1 MKSPKSKVHGPKSEV
16 ESGNGKVRIPDF
28 GISPFT
34 FLLCI
39 LAFLAVFTPAQALFT
54 KIGMAGLPFLKI
66 GVGRCTGMGEAF
78 VAVAD
83 DASAAFWNPAG
94 LALVPKRSVVVNHID
109 WVADINH
116 EYLSFVVPTK
126 AGNVGVSVTA
136 LSLGEFEE
144 TTIDTFQ
151 GTGRTF
157 TGADI
162 ALGVSYARMFTDKLA
177 FGLTAKV
184 VSEQIWNVGTSGAA
198 FDFGVHYNTGWR
210 NLRLGMAIVN
220 FGPDLKYSGGL
231 LDFTH
236 NPDWSWPWTIE
247 PIPGTYLT
255 ETFPLPVIFRFGM
268 AYDFI
273 RTDKS
278 YLTAAADLNHFN
290 DVNEKVNVGFEYSLK
305 PVTVRAG
312 YILNTDFSYAAD
324 VGWATGLSAGAGFR
338 FKLTPG
344 LGLNF
349 DYNYRDLGRLGGS
362 HRVTLA
368 VDF

>member
-1 MKSPKSKVHGPKSEV
+1 MRTSPISKARSPK
-16 ESGNGKVRIPDF
+16 F
-28 GISPFT
+28 GLVTLSLLLVT
-34 FLLCI
+34 FSLL
-39 LAFLAVFTPAQALFT
+39 VPAQAAFT

-94 LALVPKRSVVVNHID
+94 LALVQKRSVVVNHID
-109 WVADINH
+109 WVTDINH
-116 EYLSFVVPTK
+116 EYLSFVTPTR
-126 AGNVGVSVTA
+126 AGNIGVSVTA
-136 LSLGEFEE
+136 LSLGDFEE

-157 TGADI
+157 TGTDLAI
-162 ALGVSYARMFTDKLA
+162 GVSYARMFTDKLS

-184 VSEQIWNVGTSGAA
+184 VSEQIWNVGTAGAA

-210 NLRLGMAIVN
+210 NLRLAMAIVN

-231 LDFTH
+231 LNFTH
-236 NPDWSWPWTIE
+236 DPGWSWPWSRE

-255 ETFPLPVIFRFGM
+255 ETFPLPVTFRFGM
-268 AYDFI
+268 AYDVFHN
-273 RTDKS
+273 DNS

-290 DVNEKVNVGFEYSLK
+290 DVNEKVNVGFEYRYK
-305 PVTVRAG
+305 PVFVRAG
-312 YILNTDFSYAAD
+312 YILNTDFSYAGD
-324 VGWATGLSAGAGFR
+324 VGWTTGLSAGTGFR
-338 FKLTPG
+338 FTPTSG

-362 HRVTLA
+362 HRLTLS

>member
-1 MKSPKSKVHGPKSEV
+1 MKSHKIQVTSHKSGLRHFHFVLST
-16 ESGNGKVRIPDF
+16 SSSVRA
-28 GISPFT
+28 
-34 FLLCI
+34 
-39 LAFLAVFTPAQALFT
+39 LAFLAFLVVVTPVQAVFT
-54 KIGMAGLPFLKI
+54 KVGMAGLPFLKI

-83 DASAAFWNPAG
+83 DATAAFWNPAG
-94 LALVPKRSVVVNHID
+94 LALAQKRQAIVNHID

-116 EYLSFVVPTK
+116 EYLAFVMPTR
-126 AGNVGVSVTA
+126 AGNVGISVTA

-157 TGADI
+157 TGTDI
-162 ALGVSYARMFTDKLA
+162 AFGVSYARMFTDKLS

-184 VSEQIWNVGTSGAA
+184 VSEQVWNVGAAGAA

-231 LDFTH
+231 LNFSHD
-236 NPDWSWPWTIE
+236 PGWEWPWTRE
-247 PIPGTYLT
+247 PVPGTYLT
-255 ETFPLPVIFRFGM
+255 ETFPLPVTFRFGM

-273 RTDKS
+273 HTDNS
-278 YLTAAADLNHFN
+278 TLTAAADLNHFN
-290 DVNEKVNVGFEYSLK
+290 DVSEKVNLGLEYRYSPVSL
-305 PVTVRAG
+305 RAG
-312 YILNTDFSYAAD
+312 YILNTDFAYAGD
-324 VGWATGLSAGAGFR
+324 IGWSTGISAGAGFR
-338 FKLTPG
+338 VQPTPG

-349 DYNYRDLGRLGGS
+349 DYNYRNLGRLGMS
-362 HRVTLA
+362 HRLTLA
-368 VDF
+368 LDF

>member
-1 MKSPKSKVHGPKSEV
+1 MKRITNSQFSIPKSG
-16 ESGNGKVRIPDF
+16 
-28 GISPFT
+28 
-34 FLLCI
+34 L
-39 LAFLAVFTPAQALFT
+39 LAFFAVLAVVAPVQAAFT

-94 LALVPKRSVVVNHID
+94 LALAQKRQAIVNHID
-109 WVADINH
+109 WVTDINH
-116 EYLSFVVPTK
+116 EYLSVVVPTK

-136 LSLGEFEE
+136 LSLGQFEE

-151 GTGRTF
+151 GTGRIF
-157 TGADI
+157 TGSDL
-162 ALGVSYARMFTDKLA
+162 ALGVSYARMFTDKLS

-231 LDFTH
+231 LNFTH
-236 NPDWSWPWTIE
+236 DPGWSWPWTIE

-255 ETFPLPVIFRFGM
+255 ETFPLPVTFRFGV
-268 AYDFI
+268 AYDLFH
-273 RTDKS
+273 TDKS

-290 DVNEKVNVGFEYSLK
+290 DVNEKVNLGLEYRYNPVSLR
-305 PVTVRAG
+305 VG
-312 YILNTDFSYAAD
+312 YILNTDFDYAD
-324 VGWATGLSAGAGFR
+324 KVGWSTGLSAGAGFR
-338 FKLTPG
+338 VQPTPG
-344 LGLNF
+344 LGLTL

-362 HRVTLA
+362 HRVTLS

>member
-1 MKSPKSKVHGPKSEV
+1 MKSPKSQVTSPKS
-16 ESGNGKVRIPDF
+16 G
-28 GISPFT
+28 
-34 FLLCI
+34 LLTLSLV
-39 LAFLAVFTPAQALFT
+39 LATLSLLAPAEAVFT

-83 DASAAFWNPAG
+83 DATAAFWNPAG
-94 LALVPKRSVVVNHID
+94 LALVQKRSAVVNHID

-116 EYLSFVVPTK
+116 EYLTFVMPTR

-136 LSLGEFEE
+136 LSLGDFEE

-157 TGADI
+157 TGTDLAI
-162 ALGVSYARMFTDKLA
+162 GLSYARMFTDKLS

-184 VSEQIWNVGTSGAA
+184 VSEQVWNVGTAGAA

-210 NLRLGMAIVN
+210 NLRLAMAIVN
-220 FGPDLKYSGGL
+220 FGPDLRYSGGL

-236 NPDWSWPWTIE
+236 DPVWSWPWTRE

-255 ETFPLPVIFRFGM
+255 ETFPLPVTFRFGL
-268 AYDFI
+268 AYDLF
-273 RTDKS
+273 RSDKS
-278 YLTAAADLNHFN
+278 YLTTAMDLNHFN
-290 DVNEKVNVGFEYSLK
+290 DVNEKVNFGLEYSYNPFSL
-305 PVTVRAG
+305 RAG
-312 YILNTDFSYAAD
+312 YILNTDFSYAGD
-324 VGWATGLSAGAGFR
+324 LGWATGLSAGAGFR
-338 FKLTPG
+338 FTPTPG

-362 HRVTLA
+362 HRLTLA

>member
-1 MKSPKSKVHGPKSEV
+1 MKTSLKCKVP
-16 ESGNGKVRIPDF
+16 VRVRPCSSLF
-28 GISPFT
+28 V
-34 FLLCI
+34 LL
-39 LAFLAVFTPAQALFT
+39 LLAVLATPSFALFT
-54 KIGMAGLPFLKI
+54 KVGMAGLPFLKI

-83 DASAAFWNPAG
+83 DATAAFWNPAG
-94 LALVPKRSVVVNHID
+94 LALAQTRQVVVNHID

-116 EYLSFVVPTK
+116 EYLSFVMPTK

-157 TGADI
+157 TGADL
-162 ALGVSYARMFTDKLA
+162 AFGVSYARMFTDKLS

-184 VSEQIWNVGTSGAA
+184 VSEQIWNVGTAGAA

-236 NPDWSWPWTIE
+236 DPGWSWPWTRE

-273 RTDKS
+273 HTDKS
-278 YLTAAADLNHFN
+278 YLTAAVDLNHFN
-290 DVNEKVNVGFEYSLK
+290 DVNEKVNVGLEYRYNPFSL
-305 PVTVRAG
+305 RAG
-312 YILNTDFSYAAD
+312 YILNTDFDYAND
-324 VGWATGLSAGAGFR
+324 VGWSDGISAGVGFR
-338 FKLTPG
+338 VRPTPG

-349 DYNYRDLGRLGGS
+349 DYDYRNLGRLGGS
-362 HRVTLA
+362 HRLTLA
-368 VDF
+368 LDF

>member
-1 MKSPKSKVHGPKSEV
+1 MTNTEPEARNPKPLARRVPILFSVLA
-16 ESGNGKVRIPDF
+16 
-28 GISPFT
+28 
-34 FLLCI
+34 LL
-39 LAFLAVFTPAQALFT
+39 ASLAVPSFAVFT

-66 GVGRCTGMGEAF
+66 GVGRCAGMGGAF

-83 DASAAFWNPAG
+83 DATAAFWNPAG
-94 LALVPKRSVVVNHID
+94 LALLQKRSAVVNHID

-116 EYLSFVVPTK
+116 EYLSIVMPTK
-126 AGNVGVSVTA
+126 VGNFGVSVTA
-136 LSLGEFEE
+136 LSLGGFEE
-144 TTIDTFQ
+144 TTVDTFQ

-157 TGADI
+157 TGSDLA
-162 ALGVSYARMFTDKLA
+162 AGVSYARMFTDKLC

-184 VSEQIWNVGTSGAA
+184 VSEQVWDVGAAGAA

-210 NLRLGMAIVN
+210 NLRLAMAIVN

-236 NPDWSWPWTIE
+236 EPGWSWPWSRE

-255 ETFPLPVIFRFGM
+255 ETFPLPVTFRFGV
-268 AYDFI
+268 AYDFF
-273 RTDKS
+273 RNDNS

-290 DVNEKVNVGFEYSLK
+290 DVNEKVNVGFEYNHRPVSL
-305 PVTVRAG
+305 RAG
-312 YILNTDFSYAAD
+312 YILNTDFNYARD
-324 VGWATGLSAGAGFR
+324 VGWTTGLSAGAGFR
-338 FKLTPG
+338 FTPVAG

-362 HRVTLA
+362 HRVTLSL
-368 VDF
+368 DF